1 MWATSR
7 PNNKDQSKMIWM
19 DVLKPNPRKIPG
31 LGPIVSYTQRAL
43 IVCSLKKIKVKRF
56 ERTFWNQFWKRIREK
71 QFVTLYELLYTIST
85 NCVFIKKIKVKRFEW
100 TFEVKFTRYNP
111 RIISYKRGSNHVFYW
126 IDLMQPQIFE
136 DLFRIFRSF

>member
-1 MWATSR
+1 
-7 PNNKDQSKMIWM
+7 MIWM

-31 LGPIVSYTQRAL
+31 LGPIVSYTTGAYCVF
-43 IVCSLKKIKVKRF
+43 IKKIKVKRF

-100 TFEVKFTRYNP
+100 TFEVKFTMYNP
-111 RIISYKRGSNHVFYW
+111 RIISYKRGSNHVFT
-126 IDLMQPQIFE
+126 E
-136 DLFRIFRSF
+136 